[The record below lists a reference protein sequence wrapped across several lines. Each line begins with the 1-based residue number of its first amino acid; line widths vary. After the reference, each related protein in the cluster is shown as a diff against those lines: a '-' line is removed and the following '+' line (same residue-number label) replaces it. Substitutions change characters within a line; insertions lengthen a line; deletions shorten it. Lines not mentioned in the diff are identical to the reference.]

1 MKMTLLRMYIG
12 QDEFEKVITSNQTRL
27 SNPRPNTE
35 AETPKPEVP
44 KVNKKSFLFGEIN
57 SILESRKPTE
67 EDQKKINQEFG
78 EYLKSLNSAIENE
91 PVVIETD
98 KELKKNLGTTFTEV
112 NVVGKFSK
120 VPYLAIHG

>member
-1 MKMTLLRMYIG
+1 MYIG

-27 SNPRPNTE
+27 SNPKPVTE
-35 AETPKPEVP
+35 AETSKPEVP

-98 KELKKNLGTTFTEV
+98 KELKRHLGTTFTEV
-112 NVVGKFSK
+112 NVVGKFSFSK
-120 VPYLAIHG
+120 VSCLRFFDLVSD